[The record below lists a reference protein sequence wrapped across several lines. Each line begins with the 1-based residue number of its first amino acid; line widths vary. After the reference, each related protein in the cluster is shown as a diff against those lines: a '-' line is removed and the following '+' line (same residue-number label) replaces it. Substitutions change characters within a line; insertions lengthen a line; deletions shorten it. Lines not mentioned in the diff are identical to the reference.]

1 MTDTQRRIAQAATL
15 IAGLTLVARLV
26 GFLRTLVFAR
36 TVGPTCLGSTYQTA
50 NSVPN
55 ILYEVVAGGALATLV
70 IPLIAGHIAKRED
83 DQVRRIASALL
94 TWAVL
99 ILVPLSILIA
109 GFSTQIMQFLL
120 GDTPCDGALES
131 GARMLRVFAP
141 QLVLYGISIVYAGV
155 LQAYGRFAGPAMA
168 PLLSS
173 LVVIAAYVLFWLVT
187 PENVDLDTVTL
198 NQELILSVGTTLGVL
213 VMTLTMVVPSFW
225 TPFRYRPRLH
235 LPAGLVVLARDLAL
249 WGAVALTAQQLSVV
263 ATLRL
268 GNDGAPEGTVVI
280 YNLAYAVFLL
290 PWAVL
295 AVPIATSAFPT
306 LSAQWDRKDHDSFRT
321 TSAGALKAVLLL
333 AFLAAA
339 MMAAAAWPTAA
350 VVVEGANGPP
360 ATDTLAR
367 TLTLLAPGL
376 VGISVIAL
384 LQRTLNA
391 AHRPRAAALAIST
404 GYGVMIVLA
413 VALSRLLPASVRA
426 ESLAASTSVGVL
438 IGGILLLVALRRL
451 VGRDSLVG
459 IPRTALIALGAGV
472 LSAVIGRM
480 ASDAMGQNPPLLSIV
495 QALVTAAIVVIVFA
509 AVTIVFDR
517 SELRL
522 LLQRVRPGTAESTES
537 PRGNATDG
545 TAGPEQQPGAQ
556 PAEGSTA
563 GPAAGPDGPTD
574 REGAQG

>member
-1 MTDTQRRIAQAATL
+1 MTDTQRRIAKAATL
-15 IAGLTLVARLV
+15 IAGLTLVARLF
-26 GFLRTLVFAR
+26 GFLRTIVFAR

-70 IPLIAGHIAKRED
+70 IPLIAGHVARRED
-83 DQVRRIASALL
+83 EQVSRIASALL
-94 TWAVL
+94 TWAIL

-109 GFSTQIMQFLL
+109 VFSTSIMHFLL

-155 LQAYGRFAGPAMA
+155 LQAYGRFAGPALA

-173 LVVIAAYVLFWLVT
+173 LFVIAAYVLFAVVA
-187 PENVDLDTVTL
+187 PEGVDLDTLTL
-198 NQELILSVGTTLGVL
+198 NQELILSVGTTVGVL

-225 TPFRYRPRLH
+225 TPFRYRPQVR
-235 LPAGLVVLARDLAL
+235 LPANLVVLARDLAL

-306 LSAQWDRKDHDSFRT
+306 LSAQWDRRDHDGFRA
-321 TSAGALKAVLLL
+321 TSAGTLKTVFLL

-360 ATDTLAR
+360 ATDVLAR

-376 VGISVIAL
+376 VGMSLIAL

-391 AHRPRAAALAIST
+391 ARRPRAAAASISV
-404 GYGVMIVLA
+404 GYAFMIVLA
-413 VALSRLLPASVRA
+413 VVLSRALPASVRA
-426 ESLAASTSVGVL
+426 ESLAAATSVGVL
-438 IGGILLLVALRRL
+438 IAGGLLLWALQRL
-451 VGRDSLVG
+451 LGRASLEGTARTVVVGVG
-459 IPRTALIALGAGV
+459 AALAAAWV
-472 LSAVIGRM
+472 GRM
-480 ASDAMGQNPPLLSIV
+480 ASDAMGQNPPLVSV
-495 QALVTAAIVVIVFA
+495 FQALVAAAVVVIVFA
-509 AVTIVFDR
+509 LVTIVFDR
-517 SELRL
+517 SALRTL
-522 LLQRVRPGTAESTES
+522 MQRVRPGGGQAAKS
-537 PRGNATDG
+537 
-545 TAGPEQQPGAQ
+545 
-556 PAEGSTA
+556 AEGEASSEGSDGSA
-563 GPAAGPDGPTD
+563 GGPPEVPGGAGWPD
-574 REGAQG
+574 EQGRG

>member
-1 MTDTQRRIAQAATL
+1 MSDTQRRIAQAATL
-15 IAGLTLVARLV
+15 IAGLTLLARLV

-70 IPLIAGHIAKRED
+70 IPLIAGHISKRED
-83 DQVRRIASALL
+83 EQVRRIASALL
-94 TWAVL
+94 TWAIL
-99 ILVPLSILIA
+99 ILVPLSILVVV
-109 GFSTQIMQFLL
+109 FSTQIMQFLL

-173 LVVIAAYVLFWLVT
+173 LFVIGAYLLFAAVT
-187 PENVDLDTVTL
+187 PDDVDLDTVTL
-198 NQELILSVGTTLGVL
+198 NQELILSVGTTIGVL
-213 VMTLTMVVPSFW
+213 VLTLSNIVPSFW
-225 TPFRYRPRLH
+225 TPFRYRPRLSM
-235 LPAGLVVLARDLAL
+235 PAGLVVLARDLAL

-306 LSAQWDRKDHDSFRT
+306 LSAQWDRGDRAAFRI
-321 TSAGALKAVLLL
+321 TSASALRTVFVL

-350 VVVEGANGPP
+350 VVIEGANGPP
-360 ATDTLAR
+360 ATDVLAR

-376 VGISVIAL
+376 IGLSLMAL

-391 AHRPRAAALAIST
+391 AHRPRAAALAISA
-404 GYGVMIVLA
+404 GYAVMIVLA
-413 VALSRLLPASVRA
+413 VILSRALPASVRA
-426 ESLAASTSVGVL
+426 ETLAAATSVGVL
-438 IGGILLLVALRRL
+438 IGAALLLVALRRL
-451 VGRDSLVG
+451 VGRDSLAG
-459 IPRTALIALGAGV
+459 IPRTVVVAAGAAL
-472 LSAVIGRM
+472 LSTWIGRM
-480 ASDAMGQNPPLLSIV
+480 VSDAMGQNPPLQSIV
-495 QALVTAAIVVIVFA
+495 QALITAAVVVIVFA

-517 SELRL
+517 SALRSAV
-522 LLQRVRPGTAESTES
+522 QQVRPGSGGTPDEASDVDPGTTA
-537 PRGNATDG
+537 DG
-545 TAGPEQQPGAQ
+545 DAEQGDEPTVSDGR
-556 PAEGSTA
+556 EGDA
-563 GPAAGPDGPTD
+563 PDGPAD
-574 REGAQG
+574 REGAER

>member
-15 IAGLTLVARLV
+15 IAGLTLVARLF
-26 GFLRTLVFAR
+26 GFLRTIVFAR

-55 ILYEVVAGGALATLV
+55 ILYEIVAGGALATLV
-70 IPLIAGHIAKRED
+70 IPLIAAHVAKRED
-83 DQVRRIASALL
+83 EQVSRIASALL
-94 TWAVL
+94 TWAIL

-109 GFSTQIMQFLL
+109 VFSTSIMHFLL

-155 LQAYGRFAGPAMA
+155 LQAYGRFAGPALA

-173 LVVIAAYVLFWLVT
+173 LFVIAAYVLFAVVA
-187 PENVDLDTVTL
+187 PEGVDLDTVTL
-198 NQELILSVGTTLGVL
+198 SQELILSVGTTVGVL

-225 TPFRYRPRLH
+225 TPFRYRPRVR
-235 LPAGLVVLARDLAL
+235 LPANLVVLARDLAL

-268 GNDGAPEGTVVI
+268 GNDGAPGGTVVI

-306 LSAQWDRKDHDSFRT
+306 LSAQWDRRDHDGFRV
-321 TSAGALKAVLLL
+321 TSAGTLKTVFLL

-360 ATDTLAR
+360 ATDVLAR

-376 VGISVIAL
+376 VGISLIAL

-391 AHRPRAAALAIST
+391 ARRPRAAAASISV
-404 GYGVMIVLA
+404 GYAFMIVLA
-413 VALSRLLPASVRA
+413 VVLSRALPASVRA
-426 ESLAASTSVGVL
+426 ESLAAATSVGVL
-438 IGGILLLVALRRL
+438 IAGGLLLWALQRLLGRASLAGTARTVVVGVGAALVAAW
-451 VGRDSLVG
+451 V
-459 IPRTALIALGAGV
+459 
-472 LSAVIGRM
+472 GRM
-480 ASDAMGQNPPLLSIV
+480 ASDAMGQNPPLVSV
-495 QALVTAAIVVIVFA
+495 FQALVAAAVVVIVFA
-509 AVTIVFDR
+509 LVTIVFDR
-517 SELRL
+517 NALRTL
-522 LLQRVRPGTAESTES
+522 MQRVRPGGGHAASS
-537 PRGNATDG
+537 
-545 TAGPEQQPGAQ
+545 
-556 PAEGSTA
+556 AEGEASSEGSDGSVGGPPEVPGGA
-563 GPAAGPDGPTD
+563 GWPD
-574 REGAQG
+574 EQGRG